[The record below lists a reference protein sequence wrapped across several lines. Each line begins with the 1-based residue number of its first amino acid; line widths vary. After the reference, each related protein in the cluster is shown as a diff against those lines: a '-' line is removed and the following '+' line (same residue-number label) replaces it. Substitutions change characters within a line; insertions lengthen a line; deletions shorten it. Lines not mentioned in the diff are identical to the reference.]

1 MKFRIV
7 LVAIAV
13 AVAAAIAVAV
23 YYSRSE
29 RDSLDQ
35 SASSDRIKIE
45 MRAMPTATI
54 TVDGKKV
61 GKTPLSLQFPR
72 SSRQIV
78 VEATLVR
85 HLVKRGGTK
94 DEIYKDKRTVTL
106 DRDQLLDFT
115 FKTATRVEVKTSESE
130 PGSPP

>member
-35 SASSDRIKIE
+35 SDRIKIE

-115 FKTATRVEVKTSESE
+115 FKTATRVEVKTSEIE

>member
-35 SASSDRIKIE
+35 SDRIKIE